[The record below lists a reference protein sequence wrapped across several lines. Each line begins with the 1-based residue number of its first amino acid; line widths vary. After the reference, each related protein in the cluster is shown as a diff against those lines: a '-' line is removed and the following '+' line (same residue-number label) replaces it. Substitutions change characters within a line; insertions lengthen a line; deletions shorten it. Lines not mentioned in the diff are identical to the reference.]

1 MYLRIADLRYREVI
15 NVCTGL
21 RIGYVS
27 DVQMDVVNGRIMALV
42 IPGRVRFFGLFG
54 REDDYIIPW
63 ENIRKMGSDI
73 ILTEIEGEYQ
83 REKRPKR
90 PW

>member
-83 REKRPKR
+83 REKRTKR